1 MPDSECQWP
10 REAARRIPPVFFLV
24 LFLSHQ
30 YLLSP
35 SSPNPSPL
43 RSLLSHQLQSQG
55 TPEIPSHRK
64 KKKKKTRYSL
74 ASKAAFLPPS
84 IPPSSETRMEAEL
97 LPRAYFAPGIA
108 AAPTTDAFKFSS
120 PLCCRLSLRTRAV
133 SVSSSSPAKHRIF
146 CANSSA
152 GLEKKE
158 RVDESD
164 TLTLESVRLSLIRQ
178 EDSIIYNLLE
188 RSQYCYNADTYNPD
202 VFSMNDFH
210 GSLVEYILKETEKLH
225 AKVGRYKSPDEYPFF
240 PNDLPEPL
248 LPPMQYPKVL
258 HKVAESI
265 NINDTVWNMYF
276 KDLLPRLVKLGNDGN
291 CGSSA
296 VCDTICLQD
305 REGLMALLTYPEVEE
320 RVKERVELKA
330 RTFALEVT
338 MKEGKVESETVY
350 KIEPDLVAD
359 LYGRWIMP
367 LTKEVQ
373 VEYLLRRLD

>member
-1 MPDSECQWP
+1 
-10 REAARRIPPVFFLV
+10 
-24 LFLSHQ
+24 
-30 YLLSP
+30 
-35 SSPNPSPL
+35 
-43 RSLLSHQLQSQG
+43 
-55 TPEIPSHRK
+55 
-64 KKKKKTRYSL
+64 
-74 ASKAAFLPPS
+74 
-84 IPPSSETRMEAEL
+84 
-97 LPRAYFAPGIA
+97 
-108 AAPTTDAFKFSS
+108 
-120 PLCCRLSLRTRAV
+120 
-133 SVSSSSPAKHRIF
+133 
-146 CANSSA
+146 
-152 GLEKKE
+152 
-158 RVDESD
+158 
-164 TLTLESVRLSLIRQ
+164 
-178 EDSIIYNLLE
+178 
-188 RSQYCYNADTYNPD
+188 
-202 VFSMNDFH
+202 MNDFH

-265 NINDTVWNMYF
+265 NINNTVWDMYF

-296 VCDTICLQD
+296 VCDTICLQALSKRIHYGKFVAESKFRANPSEYKTAIEAQISETLQD

-320 RVKERVELKA
+320 RVKERVEMKA

-350 KIEPDLVAD
+350 KIEPHLVAD

>member
-1 MPDSECQWP
+1 
-10 REAARRIPPVFFLV
+10 
-24 LFLSHQ
+24 
-30 YLLSP
+30 
-35 SSPNPSPL
+35 
-43 RSLLSHQLQSQG
+43 
-55 TPEIPSHRK
+55 
-64 KKKKKTRYSL
+64 
-74 ASKAAFLPPS
+74 
-84 IPPSSETRMEAEL
+84 
-97 LPRAYFAPGIA
+97 
-108 AAPTTDAFKFSS
+108 
-120 PLCCRLSLRTRAV
+120 
-133 SVSSSSPAKHRIF
+133 
-146 CANSSA
+146 
-152 GLEKKE
+152 
-158 RVDESD
+158 
-164 TLTLESVRLSLIRQ
+164 
-178 EDSIIYNLLE
+178 
-188 RSQYCYNADTYNPD
+188 
-202 VFSMNDFH
+202 MNDFH
-210 GSLVEYILKETEKLH
+210 GSLVEYILKERKQ
-225 AKVGRYKSPDEYPFF
+225 VGRYKSPDEYPFF

-265 NINDTVWNMYF
+265 NINNTVWDMYF

-320 RVKERVELKA
+320 RVKERVEMKA

-350 KIEPDLVAD
+350 KIEPHLVAD